1 MNILSK
7 ILGKPSKSDM
17 EMSLFEPV
25 DNLIEA
31 LEKGCTDC
39 LEWIHRKKETT
50 RQGRSIDAYH
60 CLSRAKLELPFSGTY
75 KDFGGDSISVKF
87 DGDVGPRRTSIGRE
101 QTINLEFEVHIDLA
115 RLSLELE
122 FSQTQY
128 ASLTID
134 VCEIRQNSR
143 TRKLTKQEKRKV
155 EHLRSCLEQWL
166 DDIQLFKY
174 L

>member
-39 LEWIHRKKETT
+39 LEWIHRKEVMNMP
-50 RQGRSIDAYH
+50 AYH
-60 CLSRAKLELPFSGTY
+60 SLSRAKLELPFSGTY

-87 DGDVGPRRTSIGRE
+87 DGDVEPRRTSIGRE

-128 ASLTID
+128 ASLTVD
-134 VCEIRQNSR
+134 ACEIRQNSR